1 MPKQGRF
8 AASKRVKQLNN
19 FHQKHQ
25 QHESRAINN
34 DQFDDFVLVR
44 FALTTKKK
52 LPVDSRESLQRFL
65 QELTP
70 ELMANDGDVGE
81 SIRPLLVKLRPRVPW
96 QFFRQVSDQW
106 EPFQHFLKREVPAV
120 PLKQRL
126 PLTNLLTVQEFNSL
140 LADSLAEQAVAL
152 TTLQTQLPA
161 AMKQAMIQQ
170 MRTSIFDSKEIDWKK
185 VRSLFAPVKFDVD
198 SAPDEKT
205 RQWLLDLLAK

>member
-25 QHESRAINN
+25 QHESRAIDN
-34 DQFDDFVLVR
+34 DQFTDFLLVR

-70 ELMANDGDVGE
+70 QLVANHGQVEE
-81 SIRPLLVKLRPRVPW
+81 SIRPLLVKLRTRVPW
-96 QFFRQVSDQW
+96 QFFCQVSDQW
-106 EPFQHFLKREVPAV
+106 ETFQHFLKREVPAV
-120 PLKQRL
+120 PLNQRL
-126 PLTNLLTVQEFNSL
+126 PITNLLTAQEFNSL
-140 LADSLAEQAVAL
+140 LADSLAEQVVAF
-152 TTLQTQLPA
+152 TTLQTKLPA
-161 AMKQAMIQQ
+161 TMKRAMVEQ
-170 MRTSIFDSKEIDWKK
+170 MRTSIFDGKTIDWEK
-185 VRSLFAPVKFDVD
+185 VRTLFAPVKFDVD